1 MLIRLLVLL
10 LALAGCS
17 QAPDPQWQLSLSAAR
32 ATTTS
37 DTLTMQDPDVW
48 AVAVAHAP
56 TRMGAVLS
64 TQRLVSEW
72 PDLLGDDPVPALLNG
87 TPVTVGAPR
96 VAAQNVEFPTSAAAA
111 GTPHASLV
119 MGYNGDFKY
128 FFDLPPAAGWTYTLT
143 FGPLRRDGTTLVAQA
158 TSPVTVAFEGD
169 RSRNMP
175 SEQALTALRGPSY
188 LVLLDSRTYS
198 AVPVTLTQ
206 ATLDGDTLTLRTQD
220 SAPRAAFNRGA
231 LFVDVLPCPA

>member
-10 LALAGCS
+10 LALSGCS
-17 QAPDPQWQLSLSAAR
+17 QAQDPQWQLSLSAAR

-37 DTLTMQDPDVW
+37 DTLTMQDPDAW

-72 PDLLGDDPVPALLNG
+72 PDLLGNQPVPAQLNG
-87 TPVTVGAPR
+87 TSITVGGPR
-96 VAAQNVEFPTSAAAA
+96 VVAQNVEFPTSGGATDTT
-111 GTPHASLV
+111 GASLV
-119 MGYNGDFKY
+119 LAYDREFKY
-128 FFDLPPAAGWTYTLT
+128 FFDLPPAAGWTYTVT
-143 FGPLRRDGTTLVAQA
+143 FGPVQRAGSSWVAQL

-169 RSRNMP
+169 RTRSLSTR
-175 SEQALTALRGPSY
+175 QATTALRGPAY

-206 ATLDGDTLTLRTQD
+206 ATLEGDTLTLRTQD
-220 SAPRAAFNRGA
+220 SAPPAAFNRGA
-231 LFVDVLPCPA
+231 LFVDGLPTPA